1 MTSAPTPAR
10 LAVPCPFCGAINHVA
25 ATRVGDRPRCGN
37 AACAKPLLL
46 DRPVALHDRD
56 FTRAVQDTTV
66 PVLVDF
72 YADWCGPCKMMAP
85 ILDDVA
91 ASFAGRLLVAKVNTD
106 VEQTTAMAYQIRSIP
121 TLVLL
126 QSGQPVAQQAGA
138 VPKAAILQLLSRVGL

>member
-1 MTSAPTPAR
+1 MPDASTPAR
-10 LAVPCPFCGAINHVA
+10 LAIPCPFCGAINHVA
-25 ATRVGDRPRCGN
+25 AARVADRPRCGN
-37 AACAKPLLL
+37 TDCARPLLL

-85 ILDDVA
+85 ILDDI
-91 ASFAGRLLVAKVNTD
+91 ASTYAGRLLVAKVDTD
-106 VEQTTAMAYQIRSIP
+106 VEQNTAMAYQIRSIP

-126 QSGQPVAQQAGA
+126 QGGQVLTQQAGA
-138 VPKAAILQLLSRVGL
+138 IPKAAILQLLSRAGL